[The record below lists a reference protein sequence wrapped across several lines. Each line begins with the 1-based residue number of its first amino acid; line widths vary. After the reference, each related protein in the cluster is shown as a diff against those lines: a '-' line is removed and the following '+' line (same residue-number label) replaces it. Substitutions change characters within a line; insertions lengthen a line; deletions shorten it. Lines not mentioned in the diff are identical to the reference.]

1 MLRNLSDEERRIT
14 AENTKKF
21 ISRAAIGSVIRVA
34 SAPSTDSQFAN
45 DDAWY
50 STDPT
55 PCLLDDGVTPKYAH
69 SIILVDKSDT
79 GFTYMH
85 DAYDPLKN
93 VDDVV
98 GRYDKAIPGTRIRPD
113 VICEGVQTVYE
124 LKPFCVRNLKKGLKQ
139 AANYADVASGGNA
152 SGWTIVVDMYVK

>member
-1 MLRNLSDEERRIT
+1 MDSAEIVDNVADT
-14 AENTKKF
+14 AKTVD
-21 ISRAAIGSVIRVA
+21 RAIDAGDTI
-34 SAPSTDSQFAN
+34 
-45 DDAWY
+45 DDARK
-50 STDPT
+50 
-55 PCLLDDGVTPKYAH
+55 LGQR
-69 SIILVDKSDT
+69 
-79 GFTYMH
+79 MH

-124 LKPFCVRNLKKGLKQ
+124 LKPFSVRNLKKGLKQ